1 MSKKGSAN
9 SNLRKAAKVKNDE
22 FYTQLTDIEKE
33 LRHYK
38 EHFKNKV
45 IFCNC
50 DDPKESNFFKYF
62 ALNFKFLGLK
72 KLISTHYNK
81 GEKSYKL
88 EVTNDINN
96 DGVINLDDAVKID
109 LKSDGDFRSD
119 ECIEILKEADIIVT
133 NPPFSLFREYI
144 AQLMDYDKKFLILG
158 NINTISYKESFEFI
172 KSNKLWLGY
181 NTVRWFITPSG
192 ELYETAR
199 TFWYTNL
206 DIRKRH
212 EDIILYKTYK
222 NNELDYPKYDNYNAI
237 EVSKTKEIPI
247 DYNGYIGVPITFM
260 DKYNPEQFEILGI
273 MNTGEENKGIRYQDT
288 PHGRPIINGVE
299 KYLRILI
306 RHKRL
311 QNEN

>member
-181 NTVRWFITPSG
+181 NTVRWFTTPSG

>member
-1 MSKKGSAN
+1 M
-9 SNLRKAAKVKNDE
+9 
-22 FYTQLTDIEKE
+22 
-33 LRHYK
+33 
-38 EHFKNKV
+38 
-45 IFCNC
+45 
-50 DDPKESNFFKYF
+50 
-62 ALNFKFLGLK
+62 
-72 KLISTHYNK
+72 
-81 GEKSYKL
+81 
-88 EVTNDINN
+88 
-96 DGVINLDDAVKID
+96 INLDDAVKID

>member
-247 DYNGYIGVPITFM
+247 DFNGYIGVPITFM